1 MMLKRQ
7 NTFIVACI
15 SAHAHTH
22 THNVVFDITQA
33 GVSRESK
40 VAIVA

>member
-15 SAHAHTH
+15 SAH

-33 GVSRESK
+33 GVSRVSK
-40 VAIVA
+40 EAIVA